1 MDKRESIQAAYQDG
15 TITAEV
21 KDAAND
27 YLARFPDA
35 PAGHAVSFATLQAH
49 RPASNL
55 TPEQEA
61 FISSVW

>member
-1 MDKRESIQAAYQDG
+1 MDKRESIQAAYQEG

-21 KDAAND
+21 KDRAND

-35 PAGHAVSFATLQAH
+35 PAGHAVSFATLQTH

-61 FISSVW
+61 FIGSVW